1 MIIKGYRVEALLK
14 KVGSEIM
21 ADDVLGLA
29 AQTAYYFF
37 FSIFPLLLFAA
48 PVLSVFGNSRETFD
62 WIIGQLATTV
72 PPDAIGLVRGFVA
85 SIVFTDNAPG
95 LMSVGALL
103 ALWTGSNVFA
113 SLMSALNT
121 AYNAKEERPWWK
133 QRLIALVAVVVTG
146 ALMTVAATVMLAGP
160 EIVNTVTSIVHLS
173 RTATWIW
180 MVLQYPI
187 ALGFVVAA
195 MFLIY
200 YVLPNIKQSKKQ
212 ILIGAVAATVLWVI
226 SSLVF
231 RVYVTNFA
239 SYNKTYGTI
248 GAVIVLLTW
257 MYITM
262 LVVLVCGELNSEL
275 HAGTG
280 AIEPRKGAVY
290 EGRIVTAREPDK
302 SSTERVEHAGPL
314 SSRPS

>member
-1 MIIKGYRVEALLK
+1 MIVKGFRVEALLK

-21 ADDVLGLA
+21 ADNILGLA

-37 FSIFPLLLFAA
+37 FSLFPLFLFAA
-48 PVLSVFGNSRETFD
+48 PMLSLFGNEQQTVNWVMQQLAQTVPSDALDVVRGVIKSVVFG
-62 WIIGQLATTV
+62 A
-72 PPDAIGLVRGFVA
+72 
-85 SIVFTDNAPG
+85 NAPG

-103 ALWTGSNVFA
+103 AAWAGSNVFG
-113 SLMSALNT
+113 SLMSSLNS
-121 AYNAKEERPWWK
+121 AYNVKETRPWWK
-133 QRLIALVAVVVTG
+133 RTLIALAAVVVTG
-146 ALMTVAATVMLAGP
+146 VLMAVAATVMLAGP
-160 EIVNTVTSIVHLS
+160 EIVDTVTSAVRLGS
-173 RTATWIW
+173 TAKWIW

-200 YVLPNIKQSKKQ
+200 YALPNLKQSKKQ
-212 ILIGAVAATVLWVI
+212 VLVGAVSATLLWVI
-226 SSLVF
+226 ASLAF
-231 RVYVTNFA
+231 RVYVTNFG

-248 GAVIVLLTW
+248 GAVIMLLTW

-262 LVVLVCGELNSEL
+262 VVVLSCGELNSEL

-290 EGRIVTAREPDK
+290 EGRIVTAKDPDL
-302 SSTERVEHAGPL
+302 SSTERVERATPL